1 MVLYGINLFP
11 LVEELRD
18 ANPTILSPFY
28 ADDVAFDGSERQSVN
43 RGTDQGYFPDPA
55 KSLFIPDNRRRRR
68 QKRGSLRDKV

>member
-55 KSLFIPDNRRRRR
+55 KSPFIADKPEEKEAVR
-68 QKRGSLRDKV
+68 QEFE